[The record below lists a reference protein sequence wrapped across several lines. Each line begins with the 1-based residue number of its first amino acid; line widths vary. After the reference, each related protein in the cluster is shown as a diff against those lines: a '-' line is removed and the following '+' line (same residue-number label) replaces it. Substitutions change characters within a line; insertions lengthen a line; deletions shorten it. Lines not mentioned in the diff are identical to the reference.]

1 MALSMEWAFPQLT
14 KVYKQQPELVETA
27 VQQMLQA
34 TPDLTW
40 SLVISAYQDEDINL
54 GKAASLL
61 GLHELELRD
70 QFIKLGIPLR
80 IGPATIAEAHAEVQ
94 AMDSWFVEG
103 MTLSERMEVLIRS
116 GFATWN
122 GGRLS
127 ADMPTI
133 KTKGDK
139 TISQLVIEDRE

>member
-1 MALSMEWAFPQLT
+1 MALSMDWAFPQLT
-14 KVYKQQPELVETA
+14 KVHKQQPELVETA

-40 SLVISAYQDEDINL
+40 SLVISAYQDEEINL

-61 GLHELELRD
+61 DMHELELRD

-94 AMDSWFVEG
+94 AMNSWFVEE
-103 MTLSERMEVLIRS
+103 TAVSS
-116 GFATWN
+116 
-122 GGRLS
+122 
-127 ADMPTI
+127 
-133 KTKGDK
+133 
-139 TISQLVIEDRE
+139 